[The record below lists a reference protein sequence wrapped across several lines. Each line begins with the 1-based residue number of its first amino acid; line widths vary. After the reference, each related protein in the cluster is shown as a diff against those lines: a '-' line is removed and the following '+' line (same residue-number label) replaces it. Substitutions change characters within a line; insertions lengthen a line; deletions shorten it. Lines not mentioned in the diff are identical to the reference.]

1 MACSAAKMLR
11 ALFASTFAVYGMC
24 GPEQLLPI
32 LNRNSGECFA
42 IDIKSALYLGFIP
55 GGKAVAWLIA
65 CREDAKMC
73 QRQ

>member
-11 ALFASTFAVYGMC
+11 ALFASAFAVYGMC

-42 IDIKSALYLGFIP
+42 IDIKLGFIP

-65 CREDAKMC
+65 CREDAKM
-73 QRQ
+73 